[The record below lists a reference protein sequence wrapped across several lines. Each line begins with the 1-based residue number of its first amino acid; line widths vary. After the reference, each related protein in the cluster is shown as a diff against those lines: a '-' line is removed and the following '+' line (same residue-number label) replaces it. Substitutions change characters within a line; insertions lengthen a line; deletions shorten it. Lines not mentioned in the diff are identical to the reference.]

1 MTIELKKCFYCTKL
15 KFCPV
20 KLTEIKDDG
29 TVANC
34 DVCQKCADLHLEK
47 KEAEPKPKMQAVVAP
62 DAVIK
67 KKNVDVSHIKT
78 PQELLS
84 FLMGTPSP
92 GSPDAIPPCECGT
105 TEAEFDQ
112 TGRFGCPKCYTHFE
126 AKMSEQ
132 VFPFHGASEH
142 VGKKPKRSREEMWMS
157 DPVEK
162 EKVLKLR
169 LAKAV
174 EVEDYERAAELK
186 KQLAEM
192 RPSEPDSG
200 QSPP

>member
-20 KLTEIKDDG
+20 KLTEIKEDG
-29 TVANC
+29 TVVNC
-34 DVCQKCADLHLEK
+34 DVCQKCADIHLEK
-47 KEAEPKPKMQAVVAP
+47 KQEAKGKMQAVVAP

-67 KKNVDVSHIKT
+67 KKNVDVSHINT
-78 PQELLS
+78 PQELLA
-84 FLMGTPSP
+84 FLMGTPKP
-92 GSPDAIPPCECGT
+92 GSPDAIPPCECST
-105 TEAEFDQ
+105 TEAEFDE
-112 TGRFGCPKCYTHFE
+112 TGRFGCPRCYTHFE
-126 AKMSEQ
+126 TKMKEQ
-132 VFPFHGASEH
+132 VFPFHGACEH
-142 VGKKPKRSREEMWMS
+142 VGKRPKRSQEDKWMS

-169 LAKAV
+169 LARAV

-192 RPSEPDSG
+192 KVSGSDSG